1 MHIGVDYY
9 PEHRSRDLWETDAKL
24 MQDAGFN
31 TVRMAEFAWVF
42 LEPEEGRFEF
52 GWLDD
57 ALEVLG
63 RHGIQAILGTPTAA
77 MPAWVA
83 RKYPEALALQANGQR
98 ITWGVRKNNCFTS
111 GAYRLLSERITRA
124 MAEHY
129 QDASGVIG
137 WQTDNEFGHPYGC
150 YCDSCRADFQ
160 DWLRARYGALDALN
174 AAWGAQFWGQLY
186 KTWGEIALPTDVA
199 TYNPG
204 LCLDWRRWN
213 SWLNV
218 RFQRDQVRILR
229 QVCPNHFVTHN
240 FMGLFK
246 DLNYYDLA
254 ADLDFVT
261 WDNYPVWGAPEFH
274 FDAGAAAD
282 VMRGLKRQNFWIM
295 EQTAGPGGWG
305 AMGRNPRPGEIR
317 QIAWQQLAHGADGMI
332 WFRWDA
338 CNVGREQYWHGLIGH
353 DNKPLRRYQEAA
365 QVAGECHR
373 LAPHLEGTTVQTPI
387 AMIYDYETIWAFDIQ
402 PAYGGGPFS
411 PAQANN
417 LHNAMRRYYRA
428 LTRAGL
434 NVDMI
439 PPGQDL
445 SSGENA
451 PTSPVMPPL
460 AAFSSAVVNR
470 RFMGNSYKVVFA
482 PHLYILP
489 DALAHRLTAFVE
501 TGGILITDG
510 RAGVKDEF
518 SRCHNR
524 ILPGLLSD
532 ALGIAIEEY
541 EALSPDMKY
550 GVRGRNELAGAY
562 TAVEWADWV
571 TPATAETLAD
581 FEPWHMASFAALTRN
596 RFGRGLGYYVGANM
610 AEDAFYDALIAEVMR
625 QAGIAPTVAP
635 PAGVE
640 ACVRAHV
647 RNGDSKRLLFLINH
661 TEEQRTINVPAGK
674 PELLTGATTQ
684 PTLTLDRYGVAV
696 IQL

>member
-1 MHIGVDYY
+1 MRIGVDYY
-9 PEHRSRDLWETDAKL
+9 PEHRSRDMWESDAKL

-57 ALEVLG
+57 ALEILG

-83 RKYPEALALQANGQR
+83 RKYPEVMAMQTNGQR
-98 ITWGVRKNNCFTS
+98 ITWGVRRNNCFTS
-111 GAYRLLSERITRA
+111 GAYRLLSERVTRA
-124 MAEHY
+124 LAEHY
-129 QDASGVIG
+129 KDAPGVIG

-160 DWLRARYGALDALN
+160 DWLRARYTTLDALN
-174 AAWGAQFWGQLY
+174 VAWGTQFWGQIY
-186 KTWGEIALPTDVA
+186 HTWGEIALPTDVA
-199 TYNPG
+199 TCNPG

-213 SWLNV
+213 SWLNA
-218 RFQRDQVRILR
+218 RFQRDQARILR
-229 QVCPNHFVTHN
+229 DVCPHHFITHN

-254 ADLDFVT
+254 ADLDFVS

-282 VMRGLKRQNFWIM
+282 VMRGLKRRNFWIM

-317 QIAWQQLAHGADGMI
+317 QIAYQQLAHGADGQI
-332 WFRWDA
+332 WFRWDTCA
-338 CNVGREQYWHGLIGH
+338 VGREQYWHGLIGH
-353 DNKPLRRYQEAA
+353 DNKPLRRYREAA
-365 QVAGECHR
+365 QVAGEYHR
-373 LAPHLEGTTVQTPI
+373 LAPHLEGTTVRPPI

-402 PAYGGGPFS
+402 PAYVGGPFS
-411 PAQANN
+411 PAQSNN
-417 LHNAMRRYYRA
+417 FHNAMRRYYRA

-439 PPGQDL
+439 PPD
-445 SSGENA
+445 A
-451 PTSPVMPPL
+451 D
-460 AAFSSAVVNR
+460 FST
-470 RFMGNSYKVVFA
+470 YKVVLA

-489 DALAHRLTAFVE
+489 DALAQRLNDFARA
-501 TGGILITDG
+501 GGILVTDG
-510 RAGVKDEF
+510 RSGVKDEF

-524 ILPGLLSD
+524 TLPGLLSD
-532 ALGIAIEEY
+532 ALGIVIEEY
-541 EALSPDMKY
+541 EALAPDMKY
-550 GVRGRNELAGAY
+550 GVAGRGEMAGAY

-571 TPATAETLAD
+571 TPVTAETLAGFD
-581 FEPWHMASFAALTRN
+581 PWHMASFAALTRN

-610 AEDAFYDALIAEVMR
+610 AEDAFYDALIAEVTR
-625 QAGIAPTVAP
+625 QAGIAPVVAP

-640 ACVRAHV
+640 ASVRE
-647 RNGDSKRLLFLINH
+647 GDGKRLLFLINH
-661 TEEQRTINVPAGK
+661 TEATQIVNVPAGK
-674 PELLTGATTQ
+674 RELLAGATTTS
-684 PTLTLDRYGVAV
+684 TLELGRYDVAV